1 MTCMNCVKLSVEVRR
16 ACHAFASI
24 SVDRWTD
31 DQTYN
36 TRRVCRRNIGRSI
49 MVISY
54 SVFKP
59 LRQLSSATCSGFGR
73 YSTIKP
79 LLLVLRPSAAARLGL
94 RLHSAT
100 RPKICFFAIHYTSF
114 KSHDTHRGHE
124 GVDATRQV
132 ATMSAPRL
140 RLPNI
145 IFVIASNVDVRQAQL
160 FCGELL
166 ILQAP
171 NKEIVP
177 SFCISPCPNTG

>member
-1 MTCMNCVKLSVEVRR
+1 MACMNCVKLSVEVRR
-16 ACHAFASI
+16 ACHAFASK
-24 SVDRWTD
+24 SVDRWTNN
-31 DQTYN
+31 QTYN
-36 TRRVCRRNIGRSI
+36 MRRVCRRNIGRSI
-49 MVISY
+49 MVISH

-59 LRQLSSATCSGFGR
+59 LRQLSSATCSGFGW

-79 LLLVLRPSAAARLGL
+79 LLVLRPSATARLGL

-177 SFCISPCPNTG
+177 SSCISPCPNPG

>member
-1 MTCMNCVKLSVEVRR
+1 MRSLRYQFTSGQMTRHTTR
-16 ACHAFASI
+16 AGSAEETSAVVS
-24 SVDRWTD
+24 W
-31 DQTYN
+31 
-36 TRRVCRRNIGRSI
+36 
-49 MVISY
+49 
-54 SVFKP
+54 
-59 LRQLSSATCSGFGR
+59 SSATACSNHCANYPAPRVLDLDG
-73 YSTIKP
+73 TQPIKP

-177 SFCISPCPNTG
+177 SFCISPCPNLG